1 MYKFKRWFKNWLDQ
15 DDHKENRLELAVA
28 EDSTHL
34 DSDRCIHLRV
44 WFAQGGKVVQT
55 TSYDRNKD
63 RSNRSLYVFNEEHE
77 LGHELSKII
86 TLEAMKI

>member
-1 MYKFKRWFKNWLDQ
+1 MYKFKRWLKNWLDQ
-15 DDHKENRLELAVA
+15 DDYPMQKSELLVS
-28 EDSTHL
+28 EDSNQL
-34 DSDRCIHLRV
+34 DSDRCVHLRV
-44 WFAQGGKVVQT
+44 WFAQGGKVIQT

-86 TLEAMKI
+86 TLEAMKL